1 MQSEQLRRALA
12 TVVTIAAL
20 AIVVWG
26 IFADDTAGDRVEAL
40 GRSLKCPVCTS
51 ESIADSPS
59 QTARELRALI
69 AEQVADGWTDDE
81 VVDYFVARY
90 GEQVRLDPPASGRNV
105 ALVALPAIG
114 LGVGVA
120 AIASLVTGS
129 RKRRNVMESG
139 ADS

>member
-1 MQSEQLRRALA
+1 MTGEVVRRVVA
-12 TVVTIAAL
+12 TVVTVTAL

-26 IFADDTAGDRVEAL
+26 IVADDTDGDRVEAL

-59 QTARELRALI
+59 ETARELRGLI
-69 AEQVADGWTDDE
+69 AEQVAAGWTDDE

-90 GEQVRLDPPASGRNV
+90 GEQVLLDPPAEGRGI
-105 ALVALPAIG
+105 ALLLLPALG

-120 AIASLVTGS
+120 AIATLMTGS
-129 RKRRNVMESG
+129 RKRSTPAEQ
-139 ADS
+139 

>member
-1 MQSEQLRRALA
+1 MSEPLRRAVA
-12 TVVTIAAL
+12 TVVTVAAL
-20 AIVVWG
+20 AIVLWG
-26 IFADDTAGDRVEAL
+26 IFAGDGKGDRVEAL

-69 AEQVADGWTDDE
+69 TEQVAAGWTDEE

-90 GEQVRLDPPASGRNV
+90 GEQVRLDPPAEGRDIV
-105 ALVALPAIG
+105 LLLLPALG

-120 AIASLVTGS
+120 AIATLMTGS
-129 RKRRNVMESG
+129 RRRRSPAET
-139 ADS
+139 

>member
-1 MQSEQLRRALA
+1 MRAEAVRRAA
-12 TVVTIAAL
+12 AIVVTVAAF

-26 IFADDTAGDRVEAL
+26 IFAGDTEGDRVQAL

-59 QTARELRALI
+59 QTARELRVLI
-69 AEQVADGWTDDE
+69 AEQVAAGWTDDE

-90 GEQVRLDPPASGRNV
+90 GEQVLLDPPAEGRDI
-105 ALVALPAIG
+105 ALLLLPALG

-120 AIASLVTGS
+120 AIATLMTGS
-129 RKRRNVMESG
+129 RRRRVSSEP
-139 ADS
+139 